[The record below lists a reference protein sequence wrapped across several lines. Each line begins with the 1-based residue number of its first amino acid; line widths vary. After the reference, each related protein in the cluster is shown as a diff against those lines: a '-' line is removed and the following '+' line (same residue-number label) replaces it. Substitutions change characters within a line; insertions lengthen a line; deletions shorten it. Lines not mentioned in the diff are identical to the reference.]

1 MIALFC
7 RPPAVPMSVSRR
19 LRPAVLAVL
28 LAVLA
33 SACSTL
39 PTGRPVDAS
48 LADRAEQL
56 YRDGQLD
63 ESANLFLNLAEQS
76 RADAAAHYR
85 LRAAEVLRDAGR
97 LDAAAQ
103 AIADV
108 RRRRLGGDEP
118 LRLDLLDAE
127 IALSRGDAAHA
138 LDLLNRTDGVE
149 ASEALQL
156 RVYELRAR
164 AQTVAGDRFAA
175 ARTRAAID
183 ARLSGADRDHNRAEI
198 IDTLSALEPDALIA
212 RAETLQSDDPLLPW
226 IEQALRRRGS
236 MLPRQL
242 PQANRPVGTL
252 QADDSGALHAEGYR
266 PLRQVALLLP
276 VSGPLGGVAQSIRDG
291 FFTAYF
297 ADASEQR
304 PSIRVYD
311 SGDTPAAA
319 VAAYQKAVADGADH
333 VVGPLQRES
342 VGELFRQPLPARV
355 LALNHPDSGEVPPP
369 GNAEFGL
376 LPDAEGAQAA
386 QRMIERGIVS
396 AAVIAAKT
404 DWAERAALAFR
415 TQFEAAG
422 GRIVGESRLLDNEV
436 NYRNAITQATAQL
449 APAPDG
455 GVFISMRP
463 QQARLLVPQLQIA
476 GVTAPVFG
484 TSHIYSG
491 DPNSGFDRDLN
502 QVEFCDAPWL
512 SSPVPGRPDRGN
524 ISNQIASANG
534 VGARLFAFGMDAY
547 ALLPY
552 LGWMLQHSDQYID
565 GATGQL
571 TADSFGRIHRRLGWM
586 RFENGIARPA
596 QGVLSSVPAAPV
608 MQ

>member
-1 MIALFC
+1 
-7 RPPAVPMSVSRR
+7 MSSERR
-19 LRPAVLAVL
+19 FRPAVVLTVVLAL
-28 LAVLA
+28 LAG
-33 SACSTL
+33 ACSTL
-39 PTGRPVDAS
+39 PVGRPADAG

-63 ESANLFLNLAEQS
+63 ESASLFLNLASQS

-103 AIADV
+103 AIADI
-108 RRRRLGGDEP
+108 RRRRLQGDEP
-118 LRLDLLDAE
+118 QRLDLLDAE
-127 IALSRGDAAHA
+127 IALGRGDATHA
-138 LDLLNRTDGVE
+138 LDLLDRAEG
-149 ASEALQL
+149 EALAPALRLRQL
-156 RVYELRAR
+156 ELRAR
-164 AQTVAGDRFAA
+164 AQATAGDRFAA

-183 ARLSGADRDHNRAEI
+183 PQLAGADRDHNRSEI
-198 IDTLSALEPDALIA
+198 VETLLALEPAALIA
-212 RAETLQSDDPLLPW
+212 RAETLQADDPLLPW
-226 IEQALRRRGS
+226 IEQALRRKGS

-252 QADDSGALHAEGYR
+252 TPDDSGQLQAEGYR

-276 VSGPLGGVAQSIRDG
+276 LSGPLAGVAQSIRDG

-304 PSIRVYD
+304 PTVRVYD
-311 SGDTPAAA
+311 AGDTPAAA

-386 QRMIERGIVS
+386 QRMLDRGIAS

-415 TQFEAAG
+415 TQFEAGG
-422 GRIVGESRLLDNEV
+422 GRIAGEARLLDNEV
-436 NYRNAITQATAQL
+436 NYRNAITQATAGL
-449 APAPDG
+449 GADG
-455 GVFISMRP
+455 GIFISMRP
-463 QQARLLVPQLQIA
+463 QQARLLVPQLAIA
-476 GVTAPVFG
+476 SIAAPVFG
-484 TSHIYSG
+484 TSHIYAG

-512 SSPVPGRPDRGN
+512 STPVPGRPDRGN

-596 QGVLSSVPAAPV
+596 QGVLSPVPAAPAL
-608 MQ
+608 Q